1 MATPTTDPGSFRDPA
16 SRVFVDHSRV
26 WRALSKEA
34 LADYEALAATRFFA
48 DALTRGDIVHT
59 ELVEDAPVPGEW
71 AGVLRHERI
80 DVLSYPYEWP
90 FEMLRDAARLQLALT
105 RQALAEG
112 VITKDASSYNV
123 QFVGS
128 KPVFIDVGSFERLRR
143 SEPWPGYRQFCEL
156 FLNPLLIQ
164 QVLDLPFQPL
174 LRGHLDGILPSQ
186 AAALLE
192 GRGRLQKGVFT
203 HVKLHARAE
212 RKYADADRERDVR
225 AELKRAG
232 FGPRLIDAH
241 LHNLEKAI
249 EDLDRK
255 TSASTWSGYG
265 DRAHYTDRDL
275 AAKEEFVAAAVQAE
289 APGIVLDLGAN
300 DGRFSRL
307 AAGSGAGYVVAV
319 DSDELVVD
327 RLYRELRRE
336 GDQRILPLVIDVADP
351 SPALGW
357 RTCERAAFVERV
369 RPELV
374 LCLAVVHHLALDEHR
389 AVRRD
394 SRVPGRLR
402 GATGRRVPAPRRPD
416 GGEAACPQAARP
428 VRRVRPAAVGPR
440 VGGALR
446 HRRSPGSSLRHA
458 HPLSL
463 PATLNVNLRVGET
476 PLCRLTVA
484 SASDCPTRSVTRDR

>member
-16 SRVFVDHSRV
+16 SRVFVDHSCV

-90 FEMLRDAARLQLALT
+90 FEMLRDAARLQLALS

-232 FGPRLIDAH
+232 FGPRLIDAQ

-374 LCLAVVHHLALDEHR
+374 LCLAVVHHLALTNTVPFDEIVAFLADFGAPLVVEFPHR
-389 AVRRD
+389 D
-394 SRVPGRLR
+394 DPM
-402 GATGRRVPAPRRPD
+402 
-416 GGEAACPQAARP
+416 AARLLA
-428 VRRVRPAAVGPR
+428 RKRPGLFDGYDQPQWGHALAARFDVDDRQDLPSGTRTLYRCRPR
-440 VGGALR
+440 
-446 HRRSPGSSLRHA
+446 
-458 HPLSL
+458 
-463 PATLNVNLRVGET
+463 
-476 PLCRLTVA
+476 
-484 SASDCPTRSVTRDR
+484 